1 MQPSLEGTDIQI
13 SCENDNRFTA
23 EVLKETFAEID
34 RLSTEP
40 MPTEELEVIK
50 RTSVSGMLSMLD
62 SPFSILDHYIMLKS
76 FNLPDDTFCTQQ
88 QQLRNLS
95 ARDILEAA
103 RTYILPAPRLI
114 ALAGDPDLQ

>member
-1 MQPSLEGTDIQI
+1 
-13 SCENDNRFTA
+13 
-23 EVLKETFAEID
+23 
-34 RLSTEP
+34 
-40 MPTEELEVIK
+40 
-50 RTSVSGMLSMLD
+50 
-62 SPFSILDHYIMLKS
+62 MLKS
-76 FNLPDDTFCTQQ
+76 FNLPDGTFCTQQ